1 MLNLLA
7 PFLRLPFDFSKT
19 ALVISLS
26 AVVRPP
32 ARAEPAM
39 RDYKEARRFISSLN
53 VISKQIF

>member
-1 MLNLLA
+1 MFNLLA
-7 PFLRLPFDFSKT
+7 PFLRLSFDFSKT

-32 ARAEPAM
+32 ARAEPAKS
-39 RDYKEARRFISSLN
+39 DYKEAIFISSRN

>member
-39 RDYKEARRFISSLN
+39 RDYKEARRFISS
-53 VISKQIF
+53 